1 MATNNCCDDPKHPM
15 ANFSKH
21 RRRKIGFELMD
32 VPNPIPAEITDDD
45 ELAKLLEKWKLV
57 PYAGTHK
64 QTGQTLLLWYLMLAQ
79 LSPTHGACIR
89 KKIHYAI
96 GGKVVFERST
106 DPEFDIGEDRQPLT
120 LAEKTRYRDG
130 IKTFIEFDGGIRRVI
145 RRAGWQFETN
155 GNVFIELSV
164 ARVLDQTRL
173 NIKLHPA
180 THVMYRKTKPG
191 EPRAVAISPVWT
203 DAYLRK
209 NPPLFLPVSDK
220 FDDPVWVSEGGV
232 SRTVFHLKAGANT
245 WYGRPQSESA
255 DLYKYREVQD
265 ALYLVKQSAANFV
278 GQLLIEIEDDDPET
292 SPATNE
298 LEANEAGFNS
308 FADRI
313 EQNFTQKGDDPQ
325 SVLVTSRPYGSRPML
340 VHQVKPNTNEGWYKV
355 TGEIAE
361 LKILRAH
368 GCTLRF
374 MGFDASNGFSTDA
387 FVADYVMN
395 MEPVIMLLREEITT
409 FFNNILNVCWAELGN
424 SEFINFAIDFASPIQ
439 SEIEKYKAGPQQTAP
454 IQQPNAVVIQP
465 NNEPGPSPGKQS
477 G

>member
-1 MATNNCCDDPKHPM
+1 
-15 ANFSKH
+15 
-21 RRRKIGFELMD
+21 MD
-32 VPNPIPAEITDDD
+32 LPNPIPSEISDDV
-45 ELAKLLEKWKLV
+45 ELSKLLEKWKLV

-64 QTGQTLLLWYLMLAQ
+64 NTGQSLLIWYLMLAQ

-96 GGKVVFERST
+96 GGKVIFNRSN
-106 DPEFDIGEDRQPLT
+106 DPDFDIGEDRQPLGMS
-120 LAEKTRYRDG
+120 EKIRYRDA
-130 IKTFIEFDGGIRRVI
+130 IKTFIDFDGGIRRVI
-145 RRAGWQFETN
+145 RRAGWQYETN
-155 GNVFIELSV
+155 GNVFVELSV
-164 ARVLDQTRL
+164 ARVLGEVRL
-173 NIKLHPA
+173 NIKIHP
-180 THVMYRKTKPG
+180 TTNVMYRQTQPG

-209 NPPLFLPVSDK
+209 NPPRFLPVSQK

-232 SRTVFHLKAGANT
+232 NRTVFHLKAGANT

-278 GQLLIEIEDDDPET
+278 GQLIIEIEDDDPET
-292 SPATNE
+292 APATDE
-298 LEANEAGFNS
+298 MESVEAGFNS

-340 VHQVKPNTNEGWYKV
+340 VHQITPNTNQDWYKV

-361 LKILRAH
+361 QKILRAH
-368 GCTLRF
+368 QCTLRF

-395 MEPVIMLLREEITT
+395 MEPVIHALREEITT
-409 FFNNILNVCWAELGN
+409 FFNRILNVCWAVIGN
-424 SEFINFAIDFASPIQ
+424 NEFMDFAIDFSAPIQ
-439 SEIEKYKAGPQQTAP
+439 SEIERYKTTPDQT
-454 IQQPNAVVIQP
+454 QQPQLNNPVVIQP
-465 NNEPGPSPGKQS
+465 QNAPGPAPGQQT
-477 G
+477 GE